1 MKKIETPTIKYDSA
15 ENWAKAKNYIPE
27 KGTII
32 VYDVDDIDAPP
43 RIKFGDGESKVN
55 DLPFAAATQFKV
67 DDDLLTVL

>member
-1 MKKIETPTIKYDSA
+1 MQKINEPNIRYDSA
-15 ENWAKAKNYIPE
+15 ENWAKAKNFIPQ

-32 VYDVDDIDAPP
+32 VYNAASENEPP

>member
-1 MKKIETPTIKYDSA
+1 MQKINTPTIKYDTA
-15 ENWAKAKNYIPE
+15 ANWAKAKNFIPE

-32 VYDVDDIDAPP
+32 VYDVENVNEPP